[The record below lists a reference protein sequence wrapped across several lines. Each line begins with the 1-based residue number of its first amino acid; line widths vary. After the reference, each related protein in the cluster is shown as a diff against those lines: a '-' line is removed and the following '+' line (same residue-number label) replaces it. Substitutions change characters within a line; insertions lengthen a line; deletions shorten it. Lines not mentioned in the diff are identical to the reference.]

1 MSRSRLLSAPRSF
14 VFSAGDTRPAS
25 GITLGFKPVTGNERE
40 SDCIGETN
48 FFMDITDIRERQ
60 LKITFYN
67 RAPVP
72 CTISDI
78 YFSDGDLFSISV
90 QSARGPGEVRTPAC
104 SIEAWSGDHLSA
116 PEPYHDSSNYQAAKR
131 STDDPEALQ
140 DGIKPNESLG
150 IIFDLQ
156 AGITLADV
164 IGALN
169 KGHLNISMRL
179 VGDARGAG
187 GLLINESR
195 LGLGPG
201 W

>member
-14 VFSAGDTRPAS
+14 IFSAGATRPAT
-25 GITLGFKPVTGNERE
+25 GITLGFKPVTGSERE
-40 SDCIGETN
+40 SDCLGETN

-78 YFSDGDLFSISV
+78 YFADGDLFSISV

-104 SIEAWSGDHLSA
+104 SIEACSGDQQSV
-116 PEPYHDSSNYQAAKR
+116 PDPYHDSSNYQAAKC
-131 STDDPEALQ
+131 STDDPDTLQ
-140 DGIKPNESLG
+140 NGIQPNESLG

-164 IGALN
+164 IGALSMG
-169 KGHLNISMRL
+169 KLNISVKL
-179 VGDARGAG
+179 LGDAHGVG

-195 LGLGPG
+195 LGFGPG
-201 W
+201 

>member
-1 MSRSRLLSAPRSF
+1 MSRYRLLSAPRSF
-14 VFSAGDTRPAS
+14 VFSAGDTRPAT
-25 GITLGFKPVTGNERE
+25 GIRLGFKPVSRNERE
-40 SDCIGETN
+40 NDCPGETN

-67 RAPVP
+67 QAPVP

-78 YFSDGDLFSISV
+78 YFADGDLFSISV
-90 QSARGPGEVRTPAC
+90 QSARDSGEIRVPAC
-104 SIEAWSGDHLSA
+104 SIAACTGDHQSA
-116 PEPYHDSSNYQAAKR
+116 PDPYHDSSNYQATKR

-156 AGITLADV
+156 AGTTLADV
-164 IGALN
+164 IGALCTG
-169 KGHLNISMRL
+169 KLNISVKL
-179 VGDARGAG
+179 QGDTRGAG

-195 LGLGPG
+195 MGLRQR
-201 W
+201 

>member
-1 MSRSRLLSAPRSF
+1 MSRPRLLSAPRSF
-14 VFSAGDTRPAS
+14 IFSAGNTRPAT
-25 GITLGFKPVTGNERE
+25 GITLGFKPVTGSERE
-40 SDCIGETN
+40 SDYLGETN

-78 YFSDGDLFSISV
+78 IFADGGLFSISV
-90 QSARGPGEVRTPAC
+90 HSAGGSGEVRTPAC
-104 SIEAWSGDHLSA
+104 SFEACSGDHQSA
-116 PEPYHDSSNYQAAKR
+116 PAPYHDSSNYQAAKY
-131 STDDPEALQ
+131 STEDPEALQ

-164 IGALN
+164 ISALSQG
-169 KGHLNISMRL
+169 KLNISVKL
-179 VGDARGAG
+179 LGDTRSGG
-187 GLLINESR
+187 GLLINDSR
-195 LGLGPG
+195 LSFSPG
-201 W
+201 

>member
-1 MSRSRLLSAPRSF
+1 
-14 VFSAGDTRPAS
+14 
-25 GITLGFKPVTGNERE
+25 
-40 SDCIGETN
+40 
-48 FFMDITDIRERQ
+48 MDITDIRERQ

-78 YFSDGDLFSISV
+78 YFSDGNLFSICV
-90 QSARGPGEVRTPAC
+90 QSARGLGETRPPAC
-104 SIEAWSGDHLSA
+104 SIETCSGDHQSA
-116 PEPYHDSSNYQAAKR
+116 PDPYHDSSNYQAAKR
-131 STDDPEALQ
+131 STDDNEALQ

-169 KGHLNISMRL
+169 RGRLNISMKL
-179 VGDARGAG
+179 LGDAGGAG
-187 GLLINESR
+187 GLLVNESS
-195 LGLGPG
+195 LGLRQG
-201 W
+201 